1 MVTSVTTVAM
11 AKKQATTIYIT
22 EQQQLLLKELN
33 KRSKVPVAEYIRE
46 GIDMVLHKYRDH
58 LPGQM
63 ELGLLPQG
71 TLASAS
77 DSNSDGA
84 STI

>member
-1 MVTSVTTVAM
+1 M

-46 GIDMVLHKYRDH
+46 GIDIVLMKYRDL

-63 ELGLLPQG
+63 ELGLLPLG
-71 TLASAS
+71 SPTS
-77 DSNSDGA
+77 DSDDTHG
-84 STI
+84 I

>member
-1 MVTSVTTVAM
+1 M

-22 EQQQLLLKELN
+22 EQQQILLKELN

-46 GIDMVLHKYRDH
+46 GIDIVLLKYRDL

-71 TLASAS
+71 SLTS
-77 DSNSDGA
+77 DSDDSG
-84 STI
+84 SI

>member
-1 MVTSVTTVAM
+1 MAGLATQAPM

-33 KRSKVPVAEYIRE
+33 KRSKVPIAEYIRE
-46 GIDMVLHKYRDH
+46 GIDMILAKYKDQ

-63 ELGLLPQG
+63 ELSMLAPGLTP
-71 TLASAS
+71 TSAR
-77 DSNSDGA
+77 DDA
-84 STI
+84 